1 MGHPRSRCPCCNSVL
16 GGAGF
21 RLGVRLPRTQLLIYD
36 AVRRS
41 GPSGVSSNAL
51 QDRLGLNGDNLKAQ
65 IWNLNENLEL
75 VGYRVRAGVAH
86 ANYRVVRWK

>member
-1 MGHPRSRCPCCNSVL
+1 M
-16 GGAGF
+16 
-21 RLGVRLPRTQLLIYD
+21 
-36 AVRRS
+36 
-41 GPSGVSSNAL
+41 SSNAL

-65 IWNLNENLEL
+65 IWNLNENLGL